1 MIPGIIGEN
10 RFLNIYQPVERN
22 RDPIV
27 FETDTSGTGKPA
39 YILFADIGPGM
50 NDSTLYQ
57 TLFTSEISNSP
68 EHFLK
73 TINENQQTADDT
85 LIIVS
90 IDIVLNSIKTEHLVW
105 VKNSD
110 GTYTVQRN
118 TDFMFA
124 KEETGNCTIRK
135 TARNISN
142 KGIKLLMWSIVDILS
157 APFQAM
163 ALVFYFIM
171 VLISGGPVK

>member
-1 MIPGIIGEN
+1 VLIGEN
-10 RFLNIYQPVERN
+10 RFLNIYQPMERN
-22 RDPIV
+22 LDPIV

-39 YILFADIGPGM
+39 YILFADIRAGM

-68 EHFLK
+68 EYFLK
-73 TINENQQTADDT
+73 TINEVQHPADDT

-90 IDIVLNSIKTEHLVW
+90 FDIVLNSVKTEHMVW
-105 VKNSD
+105 VKNAD
-110 GTYTVQRN
+110 GTFTVQRN
-118 TDFMFA
+118 TDLMYA
-124 KEETGNCTIRK
+124 REETGKCTIRK
-135 TARNISN
+135 TVRNVSN
-142 KGIKLLMWSIVDILS
+142 EGLKMVLWSMVDILS

-163 ALVFYFIM
+163 ALVFYFVM